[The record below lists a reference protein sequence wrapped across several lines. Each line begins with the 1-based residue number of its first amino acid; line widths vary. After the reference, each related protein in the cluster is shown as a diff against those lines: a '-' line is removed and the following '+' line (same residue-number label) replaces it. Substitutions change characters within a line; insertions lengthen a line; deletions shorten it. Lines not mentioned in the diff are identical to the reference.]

1 MQFSPGSEEIYAE
14 ALALHAKHHGK
25 LEIRPKVPLRN
36 KADLARAYTPGVAEV
51 CREIAKDR
59 DLAYTY
65 TLKANTIAIVTDG
78 SAVLGLGNIGG
89 YAAIPVMEGKAILF
103 KEFAG
108 VDAFPICF
116 ESYETDFT
124 DQVKNIAPVFG
135 GINLEDIA
143 APKCFE
149 VEDALQDI
157 GIPVMHDDQHG
168 TAVVVL
174 AALLNACK
182 VTGKKYTDLNIV
194 ICGAG
199 AAGFAITRLLKCIG
213 YNPNVCTTVNEI
225 IVCDTQG
232 TIFRGREGL
241 YKNKYK
247 FIIAEET
254 NKPALCGSL
263 SDAIRGADVFIG
275 VSAPDVLSEEMV
287 ATMNKDAI
295 VFAMA
300 NPVPEIW
307 PDAARHAGA
316 VIVGT
321 GRSDFP
327 NQINNV
333 LAFPGIFRGALDAR
347 ATRITDE
354 MKIAA
359 AHAIAD
365 YVPKPHHERILPNI
379 LDKGV
384 TQAVAKAVSADCHTM
399 RLQPETR
406 LKNGS
411 TDLLPVPPGSRTSF
425 RAEIVAEHL
434 KVLRDRVFP
443 AGTSPL
449 LHDTGPA
456 LTSNTEESAVFHCRL
471 DIQRTRTGTGN
482 NVSLVVRVRSF
493 PIFPRTDPSH
503 CWNASVGSTTL
514 TAFSHIR

>member
-1 MQFSPGSEEIYAE
+1 MLFTPGSSEIDKE

-25 LEIRPKVPLRN
+25 LEIRSKVPLKN
-36 KADLARAYTPGVAEV
+36 KHDLSLAYTPGVAEV
-51 CREIAKDR
+51 CREIAKDKY
-59 DLAYTY
+59 LAYKY
-65 TLKANTIAIVTDG
+65 TMKANTIAIVTDG

-103 KEFAG
+103 KEFADI
-108 VDAFPICF
+108 DAFPICF
-116 ESYETDFT
+116 ENYETDFT

-182 VTGKKYTDLNIV
+182 VTGKRYEDLNIV

-199 AAGFAITRLLKCIG
+199 AAGYAITRLLKCIG
-213 YNPNVCTTVNEI
+213 YDPNVCTAVHEI

-232 TIFRGREGL
+232 IIFRGREGL

-254 NKPALCGSL
+254 NHL
-263 SDAIRGADVFIG
+263 SREGTLADAMLGADVFIG
-275 VSAPDVLSEEMV
+275 VSGPEIVTEEMIRS
-287 ATMNKDAI
+287 MNKDPI

-307 PDAARHAGA
+307 PDAAMHAGA
-316 VIVGT
+316 AIVGT

-365 YVPKPHHERILPNI
+365 FLKKPQRDRILPNI
-379 LDKGV
+379 LDREV
-384 TQAVAKAVSADCHTM
+384 TLAVAKAVAKAAEKC
-399 RLQPETR
+399 
-406 LKNGS
+406 GC
-411 TDLLPVPPGSRTSF
+411 SRK
-425 RAEIVAEHL
+425 I
-434 KVLRDRVFP
+434 
-443 AGTSPL
+443 
-449 LHDTGPA
+449 
-456 LTSNTEESAVFHCRL
+456 
-471 DIQRTRTGTGN
+471 
-482 NVSLVVRVRSF
+482 
-493 PIFPRTDPSH
+493 
-503 CWNASVGSTTL
+503 
-514 TAFSHIR
+514 

>member
-1 MQFSPGSEEIYAE
+1 MLFSPGSNEIDKD

-25 LEIRPKVPLRN
+25 LEIRSKVPLNN
-36 KADLARAYTPGVAEV
+36 KHDLSVAYTPGVAEV
-51 CREIAKDR
+51 CREIAKDKN
-59 DLAYTY
+59 LAYKY
-65 TLKANTIAIVTDG
+65 TMKANTIAIVTDG

-103 KEFAG
+103 KEFADI
-108 VDAFPICF
+108 DAFPICF
-116 ESYETDFT
+116 ENYETDFT

-174 AALLNACK
+174 AAVLNACK
-182 VTGKKYTDLNIV
+182 VTGKKFEDLNVV

-199 AAGFAITRLLKCIG
+199 AAGYAITRLLRCIG
-213 YNPNVCTTVNEI
+213 YNPHVVKKVNDV

-241 YKNKYK
+241 YNNKYK
-247 FIIAEET
+247 FILAEET
-254 NKPALCGSL
+254 NQRVINGTLA
-263 SDAIRGADVFIG
+263 DAMAGADVFIG
-275 VSAPDVLSEEMV
+275 VSAPQIVTEEMV
-287 ATMNKDAI
+287 RSMNRDAVI
-295 VFAMA
+295 FAMA

-307 PDAARHAGA
+307 PDAAKKGGA

-354 MKIAA
+354 MKVAA

-365 YVPKPHHERILPNI
+365 YLPKPHKERILPNI
-379 LDKGV
+379 LDKDV
-384 TQAVAKAVSADCHTM
+384 TVAVAQAVAKAA
-399 RLQPETR
+399 ETC
-406 LKNGS
+406 GC
-411 TDLLPVPPGSRTSF
+411 SRK
-425 RAEIVAEHL
+425 I
-434 KVLRDRVFP
+434 
-443 AGTSPL
+443 
-449 LHDTGPA
+449 
-456 LTSNTEESAVFHCRL
+456 
-471 DIQRTRTGTGN
+471 
-482 NVSLVVRVRSF
+482 
-493 PIFPRTDPSH
+493 
-503 CWNASVGSTTL
+503 
-514 TAFSHIR
+514 

>member
-1 MQFSPGSEEIYAE
+1 MLFSPGSDEIYND
-14 ALALHAKHHGK
+14 ALALHAKHKGK
-25 LEIRPKVPLRN
+25 LEIRSKVPLKN
-36 KADLARAYTPGVAEV
+36 KFDLSRAYTPGVAEV
-51 CREIAKDR
+51 CREIARDR
-59 DLAYTY
+59 NLAYKY

-108 VDAFPICF
+108 IDAFPICF
-116 ESYETDFT
+116 ESYETDFV

-182 VTGKKYTDLNIV
+182 VTGRRYEDLNIV
-194 ICGAG
+194 ISGAG

-213 YNPNVCTTVNEI
+213 YNPNVCTRVNEI
-225 IVCDTQG
+225 IVCDTLG

-247 FIIAEET
+247 FILAEET
-254 NKPALCGSL
+254 NRPALSGKL
-263 SDAIRGADVFIG
+263 ADALHGADVFIG
-275 VSAPDVLSEEMV
+275 VSAPNLVTEEMV
-287 ATMNKDAI
+287 RSMNKDAI

-307 PDAARHAGA
+307 PDVAKKAGA
-316 VIVGT
+316 AVVGT
-321 GRSDFP
+321 GRSDFC

-359 AHAIAD
+359 AHAIANS
-365 YVPKPHHERILPNI
+365 VKKPHRDQIMPSI
-379 LDKGV
+379 LDKAV
-384 TQAVAKAVSADCHTM
+384 TRAVAKAVEEAAIKC
-399 RLQPETR
+399 
-406 LKNGS
+406 GC
-411 TDLLPVPPGSRTSF
+411 SR
-425 RAEIVAEHL
+425 
-434 KVLRDRVFP
+434 
-443 AGTSPL
+443 PL
-449 LHDTGPA
+449 
-456 LTSNTEESAVFHCRL
+456 
-471 DIQRTRTGTGN
+471 
-482 NVSLVVRVRSF
+482 
-493 PIFPRTDPSH
+493 
-503 CWNASVGSTTL
+503 
-514 TAFSHIR
+514 

>member
-1 MQFSPGSEEIYAE
+1 MLFTPGSDEIYQE
-14 ALALHAKHHGK
+14 ALTLHARHKGK
-25 LEIRPKVPLRN
+25 LEIRSKVPL
-36 KADLARAYTPGVAEV
+36 KTKHDLSLAYTPGVAEV
-51 CREIAKDR
+51 CREIARDR
-59 DLAYTY
+59 NLAYKY

-108 VDAFPICF
+108 IDAFPICF
-116 ESYETDFT
+116 ENYETDIV
-124 DQVKNIAPVFG
+124 DQIKNIAPVFG

-149 VEDALQDI
+149 VEDALQEI

-168 TAVVVL
+168 TAIVVL

-182 VTGKKYTDLNIV
+182 VTNKKFEDLNIV

-213 YNPNVCTTVNEI
+213 YNPNVCTMVHEI

-247 FIIAEET
+247 FIVGEET
-254 NKPALCGSL
+254 NRPALSGKL
-263 SDAIRGADVFIG
+263 EDAMIGADVVIG
-275 VSAPDVLSEEMV
+275 VSAPNIITEDMV
-287 ATMNKDAI
+287 RSMNRDAI

-307 PDAARHAGA
+307 PDRAKNAGA
-316 VIVGT
+316 AVVGT

-359 AHAIAD
+359 AHAIARC
-365 YVPKPHHERILPNI
+365 VPKPQRERIMPNI
-379 LDKGV
+379 LDKDV
-384 TQAVAKAVSADCHTM
+384 TRAVAKAVAEAAEQC
-399 RLQPETR
+399 
-406 LKNGS
+406 GC
-411 TDLLPVPPGSRTSF
+411 SR
-425 RAEIVAEHL
+425 HL
-434 KVLRDRVFP
+434 
-443 AGTSPL
+443 
-449 LHDTGPA
+449 
-456 LTSNTEESAVFHCRL
+456 
-471 DIQRTRTGTGN
+471 
-482 NVSLVVRVRSF
+482 
-493 PIFPRTDPSH
+493 
-503 CWNASVGSTTL
+503 
-514 TAFSHIR
+514 

>member
-1 MQFSPGSEEIYAE
+1 MMFSPGSDEIYKE
-14 ALALHAKHHGK
+14 SLALHEKHRGK
-25 LEIRPKVPLRN
+25 LEIHAKVPLKN
-36 KADLARAYTPGVAEV
+36 THDLSLAYTPGVAEV
-51 CREIAKDR
+51 CREIAKDKN
-59 DLAYTY
+59 LAYKY
-65 TLKANTIAIVTDG
+65 TMKANTIAIVTDG
-78 SAVLGLGNIGG
+78 SAVLGLGDIGG

-108 VDAFPICF
+108 IDAFPICF
-116 ESYETDFT
+116 ENYDTDFT

-174 AALLNACK
+174 AALLNSCK
-182 VTGKKYTDLNIV
+182 VTGKKYEDLKIV

-199 AAGFAITRLLKCIG
+199 AAGYAITRLLKCIG
-213 YNPNVCTTVNEI
+213 YDPNVCATVHEI
-225 IVCDTQG
+225 IVCDTKG

-254 NKPALCGSL
+254 NRKALFGTL
-263 SDAIRGADVFIG
+263 ADALKGADVFIG
-275 VSAPDVLSEEMV
+275 VSGPEIVTEEMIRS
-287 ATMNKDAI
+287 MNKDPI
-295 VFAMA
+295 VFALA

-307 PDAARHAGA
+307 PDAAKNGGA
-316 VIVGT
+316 AVVGT

-359 AHAIAD
+359 AYAIAG
-365 YVPKPHHERILPNI
+365 YIKKPKKDQILPNI
-379 LDKGV
+379 LDKNV
-384 TQAVAKAVSADCHTM
+384 TRAVAAAVAKAAENC
-399 RLQPETR
+399 
-406 LKNGS
+406 GC
-411 TDLLPVPPGSRTSF
+411 SRK
-425 RAEIVAEHL
+425 I
-434 KVLRDRVFP
+434 
-443 AGTSPL
+443 
-449 LHDTGPA
+449 
-456 LTSNTEESAVFHCRL
+456 
-471 DIQRTRTGTGN
+471 
-482 NVSLVVRVRSF
+482 
-493 PIFPRTDPSH
+493 
-503 CWNASVGSTTL
+503 
-514 TAFSHIR
+514 